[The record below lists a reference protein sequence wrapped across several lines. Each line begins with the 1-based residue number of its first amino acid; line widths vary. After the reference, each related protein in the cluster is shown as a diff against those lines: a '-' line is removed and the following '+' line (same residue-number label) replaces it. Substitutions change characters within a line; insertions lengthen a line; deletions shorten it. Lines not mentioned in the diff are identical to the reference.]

1 MWLCTFVKY
10 LTQEA
15 VSWYQYVSCFR
26 LSCNVLHSP
35 LTVLYFTP
43 YNILWFDLWYHTG
56 LTISIILSQLN
67 LASYYRELQKCGAL
81 KMLQLSGN
89 TELSCVSL
97 RRLLQ
102 HQPALHTIDLSGCCG
117 IANYIRDSSP
127 ELWMAL
133 KGHNKLKSLML
144 NSQDSGKEGMEALW
158 WEAWGARA
166 NVHRAPGGLL
176 CLSLKE

>member
-1 MWLCTFVKY
+1 
-10 LTQEA
+10 
-15 VSWYQYVSCFR
+15 
-26 LSCNVLHSP
+26 
-35 LTVLYFTP
+35 
-43 YNILWFDLWYHTG
+43 

-67 LASYYRELQKCGAL
+67 LVSYYRQLQKCGAL
-81 KMLQLSGN
+81 KTLQLSGN

-117 IANYIRDSSP
+117 ITNYIRDSSP

-133 KGHNKLKSLML
+133 TGHNKLESLTL
-144 NSQDSGKEGMEALW
+144 NSHDSGKEGMEALW
-158 WEAWGARA
+158 WETWGTRA
-166 NVHRAPGGLL
+166 SVHRAPGGLL